1 MEFLQKS
8 ERQGFIFTLPPPC
21 LEACTFE
28 LQITLVVC
36 DNLRSASKQIPVL
49 PDQIGPSNVQSCTFT
64 NACVLGTDP
73 HVLGQCERFFMIQA
87 IQGRNLLCCPFPVL
101 PYVPPKPN
109 MEVTFVLVGPS
120 SPVLT
125 YIHVPF
131 KHPQPIYVSPS
142 ERALLE
148 LIISSHL
155 FYNYW
160 LYVSDTVWAPEIIAG
175 QEKFSPFLHE
185 A

>member
-1 MEFLQKS
+1 
-8 ERQGFIFTLPPPC
+8 
-21 LEACTFE
+21 
-28 LQITLVVC
+28 
-36 DNLRSASKQIPVL
+36 
-49 PDQIGPSNVQSCTFT
+49 
-64 NACVLGTDP
+64 
-73 HVLGQCERFFMIQA
+73 MIQA
-87 IQGRNLLCCPFPVL
+87 IWGETFSVTLFPVL

-109 MEVTFVLVGPS
+109 MEATFVLVDPS

-155 FYNYW
+155 FYNY
-160 LYVSDTVWAPEIIAG
+160 
-175 QEKFSPFLHE
+175 
-185 A
+185 

>member
-1 MEFLQKS
+1 ME
-8 ERQGFIFTLPPPC
+8 
-21 LEACTFE
+21 A
-28 LQITLVVC
+28 
-36 DNLRSASKQIPVL
+36 
-49 PDQIGPSNVQSCTFT
+49 
-64 NACVLGTDP
+64 
-73 HVLGQCERFFMIQA
+73 
-87 IQGRNLLCCPFPVL
+87 
-101 PYVPPKPN
+101 
-109 MEVTFVLVGPS
+109 TFVLVGPS
-120 SPVLT
+120 SPALT

-131 KHPQPIYVSPS
+131 KHPQPIYVSPG